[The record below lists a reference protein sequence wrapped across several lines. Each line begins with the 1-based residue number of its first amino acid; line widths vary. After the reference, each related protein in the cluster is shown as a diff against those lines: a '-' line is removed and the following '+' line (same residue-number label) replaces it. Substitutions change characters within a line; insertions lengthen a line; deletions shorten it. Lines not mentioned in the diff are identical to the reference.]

1 MAASAAVALLLA
13 IALAGCGG
21 GSAKVPDVSGLPL
34 VDGAAVVARAQE
46 CDRGTNAYCA
56 VTLVVADPRYR
67 SSVDLL
73 KDERRH
79 LHAVGW
85 SLANGY
91 TGNENAADSPR
102 HKLRVTYST
111 AEGDLQGIEL
121 GWIQRPRNITLA
133 LSHSLFSRAASLSM
147 MLEPGNGGG

>member
-1 MAASAAVALLLA
+1 
-13 IALAGCGG
+13 
-21 GSAKVPDVSGLPL
+21 VPDVSQLPL
-34 VDGAAVVARAQE
+34 VDGASVVSRAQE
-46 CDRGTNAYCA
+46 CDHGTNAYCA
-56 VTLVVADPRYR
+56 IQLVVADPRYH

-85 SLANGY
+85 ALANGY
-91 TGNENAADSPR
+91 TGNENAADSPG

-133 LSHSLFSRAASLSM
+133 LSNAMFARRAALSM
-147 MLEPGNGGG
+147 LLELGSGGG